1 MIHVHKVFRFSY
13 CDYFSHRLIL
23 SCFLLQSVAHVE
35 AVIDFGED
43 ENIEEGL
50 LPEGKWI
57 LGCYAISRSLQCD
70 L

>member
-1 MIHVHKVFRFSY
+1 M
-13 CDYFSHRLIL
+13 
-23 SCFLLQSVAHVE
+23 AHVE

-50 LPEGKWI
+50 LGEGGANVLPTVVHKMKEM
-57 LGCYAISRSLQCD
+57 LHGL